1 MPSTLANVAAKSAVG
16 SDSTAGRI
24 LDYAPRIRSN
34 VTDTERWLSL
44 ALGGGLVAFG
54 LCGRRTEWFSTT
66 IGGYLLYRAAT
77 GNCPLMQAV
86 GVSTGGPS
94 GEEAVIQAGAGCKV
108 ELATT
113 VNKSAAELYRFW
125 KRFDNLPKF
134 MTHLKEVKDL
144 GGKKSRWVADAPLG
158 MTVEWEAEVVE
169 DRPNEMISWKSL
181 DGADV
186 DTAGSVH
193 FRELPAGRGT
203 EVRVTLKYEPP
214 AGKLGAVVAKLFG
227 KDPEAQIREDL
238 SRFKALMETG
248 EIATTRGQPSGRR

>member
-1 MPSTLANVAAKSAVG
+1 
-16 SDSTAGRI
+16 
-24 LDYAPRIRSN
+24 
-34 VTDTERWLSL
+34 
-44 ALGGGLVAFG
+44 
-54 LCGRRTEWFSTT
+54 
-66 IGGYLLYRAAT
+66 
-77 GNCPLMQAV
+77 
-86 GVSTGGPS
+86 
-94 GEEAVIQAGAGCKV
+94 
-108 ELATT
+108 
-113 VNKSAAELYRFW
+113 
-125 KRFDNLPKF
+125 
-134 MTHLKEVKDL
+134 
-144 GGKKSRWVADAPLG
+144 VADAPLG